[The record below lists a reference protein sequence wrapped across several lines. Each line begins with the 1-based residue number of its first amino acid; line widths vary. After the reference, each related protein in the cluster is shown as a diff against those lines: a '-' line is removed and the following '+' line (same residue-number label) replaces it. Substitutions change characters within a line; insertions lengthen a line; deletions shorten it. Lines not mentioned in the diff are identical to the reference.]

1 MVQVVD
7 HLRGSCEDMQALC
20 SGSKQS
26 RAVFCLLCWFPLG
39 YIISE
44 PGLIMMEQFVV
55 ERDGYGTRW
64 FWMFSFL
71 LMKWLTLNEY
81 MIDVSL
87 TISPC

>member
-1 MVQVVD
+1 
-7 HLRGSCEDMQALC
+7 
-20 SGSKQS
+20 
-26 RAVFCLLCWFPLG
+26 
-39 YIISE
+39 
-44 PGLIMMEQFVV
+44 MMEQFVV